1 VIVSDIAMEGMDGF
15 SLCQYVKNNLEFS
28 HIPVILLTAKRSL
41 NAKIQGLE
49 SGADAYIEKPF
60 SIEYLKIQI
69 ANLISNRTTLLEHFS
84 KSPLAHLKNV
94 INTKADYD
102 FIHKLEELIDENLA
116 NPEFNIETLAEMMNM
131 SRST

>member
-1 VIVSDIAMEGMDGF
+1 
-15 SLCQYVKNNLEFS
+15 
-28 HIPVILLTAKRSL
+28 
-41 NAKIQGLE
+41 
-49 SGADAYIEKPF
+49 
-60 SIEYLKIQI
+60 
-69 ANLISNRTTLLEHFS
+69 RTTLLEHFS

-131 SRST
+131 SRSTLYRKIKDISDLSPHELIKVSRLKKAAMLLKTSQYKVYEVSEIVGYNTTTSFGRNFYKQFKMTPSEYIEKG